1 MNATLECVVL
11 KAGNRFVSCHSHK
24 VSMWNQSLRD
34 IDFDVDLLGRCIQ
47 MFDQQVAD
55 CQLELSAD
63 SIARATTVGLAD
75 VHGQPH
81 VDLFRACSEVFRMV

>member
-1 MNATLECVVL
+1 MYATLEGVVL
-11 KAGNRFVSCHSHK
+11 KAENRLVFHHSQK
-24 VSMWNQSLRD
+24 VSMWNQSQRD
-34 IDFDVDLLGRCIQ
+34 RDFDVDLFGRCFQ

-55 CQLELSAD
+55 CQLEVSAE